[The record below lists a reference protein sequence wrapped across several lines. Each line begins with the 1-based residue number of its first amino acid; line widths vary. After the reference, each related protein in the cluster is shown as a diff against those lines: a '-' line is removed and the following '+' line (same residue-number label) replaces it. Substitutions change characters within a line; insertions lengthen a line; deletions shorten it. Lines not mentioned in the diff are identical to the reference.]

1 MTTKPADTNDYGK
14 WAFVGNPFDGYYV
27 YSAVQKGAVFTSA
40 IDVSTNTGGSTY
52 PFVQQLSKKTSSQV
66 NHWTISKSSH
76 ATDGFFM
83 AQDGYP
89 SSKLNLRDGKLAY
102 WTGGADAG
110 STITV
115 TEVSVPT
122 GIADID
128 STSGT
133 NSTDCY
139 DLNGRKQ
146 KLSQSKGIV
155 MVD

>member
-1 MTTKPADTNDYGK
+1 
-14 WAFVGNPFDGYYV
+14 
-27 YSAVQKGAVFTSA
+27 
-40 IDVSTNTGGSTY
+40 
-52 PFVQQLSKKTSSQV
+52 
-66 NHWTISKSSH
+66 
-76 ATDGFFM
+76 M

-122 GIADID
+122 RISDID
-128 STSGT
+128 SDNNST
-133 NSTDCY
+133 NKTDCY

-146 KLSQSKGIV
+146 KLSQSKGIFI
-155 MVD
+155 VDGKKCYKK